1 MCYNKSILLL
11 LIGFLPPKRVTLSI
25 TILKMKSPTLNF
37 LFKPILLV
45 LLISSSFTIA
55 RAQMSASMPYRAPR
69 PDTTNQPLPFSEG
82 KESTAFTPATA
93 ANIFDDDDD
102 NKLQKTI
109 SLNLNKSHERKQ
121 LMSYLKQLELG
132 NTVAENEKNNKAL
145 YRFANLFA
153 RLKLYPLAM
162 KCFFKTIDKAN
173 KKARKNEANLAED
186 DDDLNIEEL
195 PINAKDDSLLNRQN
209 EILKRSKSKFT
220 NYKKIAG
227 TFNDGKATVAYALL
241 FHVKQPVSGKPQ
253 VFKFSNTGHTFITLI
268 KYNADSTYVTCS
280 FGFYPKKEKILFATP
295 WDPSAEGQLKDD
307 ASHQWDE
314 VVGKFISKKSFE
326 RILNLTKK
334 YGDLDYHLSNNNCTD
349 FCLQAA
355 SMAGLNITNTKDKW
369 PLGYGANPATT
380 GQSILNGGYNN
391 TDKQPDTNI
400 FKSLNIDAPV
410 K

>member
-1 MCYNKSILLL
+1 MKSPALSILLKPILLL
-11 LIGFLPPKRVTLSI
+11 L
-25 TILKMKSPTLNF
+25 
-37 LFKPILLV
+37 
-45 LLISSSFTIA
+45 LICSSFTMA
-55 RAQMSASMPYRAPR
+55 RAQLSASMPYRAPR
-69 PDTTNQPLPFSEG
+69 PDTSNQALPFTEA
-82 KESTAFTPATA
+82 KETV
-93 ANIFDDDDD
+93 ANNAVTSMFDDEDD
-102 NKLQKTI
+102 NKLQKNI
-109 SLNLNKSHERKQ
+109 SLNLNKTQERKQ
-121 LMSYLKQLELG
+121 LMDYLKQLELG

-153 RLKLYPLAM
+153 RLKMYPLAM

-173 KKARKNEANLAED
+173 KKARKAEENLND
-186 DDDLNIEEL
+186 DDDDVNVSDL
-195 PINAKDDSLLNRQN
+195 PINAKDDSLLNAQN
-209 EILKRSKSKFT
+209 EVLKRSKSKYT
-220 NYKKIAG
+220 NYKRIAG

-268 KYNADSTYVTCS
+268 KYNADSTYVSCS

-307 ASHQWDE
+307 ANHQWDE
-314 VVGKFISKKSFE
+314 VVGKFISKRSFE

-355 SMAGLNITNTKDKW
+355 SMAGLTITRTKDKW

-380 GQSILNGGYNN
+380 GQSILNGGYKN
-391 TDKQPDTNI
+391 TDNQPAANI
-400 FKSLNIDAPV
+400 FKSLNIDAAI

>member
-1 MCYNKSILLL
+1 
-11 LIGFLPPKRVTLSI
+11 
-25 TILKMKSPTLNF
+25 MKSPALSI
-37 LFKPILLV
+37 LFKPIVLA
-45 LLISSSFTIA
+45 LLIISSFTTA
-55 RAQMSASMPYRAPR
+55 RAQLSASMPYRAPR
-69 PDTTNQPLPFSEG
+69 PDTTNQPLPFIEP
-82 KESTAFTPATA
+82 KETVANTVVT
-93 ANIFDDDDD
+93 NIFEDDDD

-109 SLNLNKSHERKQ
+109 SLNLNKTQERKQ
-121 LMSYLKQLELG
+121 LMGYLKQLELG

-153 RLKLYPLAM
+153 RLKMYPLAM

-173 KKARKNEANLAED
+173 KKARKSEAKHNDND
-186 DDDLNIEEL
+186 DDDDDFTIADL
-195 PINAKDDSLLNRQN
+195 PINAKDDSLLNIQA
-209 EILKRSKSKFT
+209 EVLKRSKSKYT
-220 NYKKIAG
+220 NYKRIAS
-227 TFNDGKATVAYALL
+227 TFNDGKATEAYALL

-268 KYNADSTYVTCS
+268 KYNADSTYVSCS

-369 PLGYGANPATT
+369 PLGYGSNPATT

-391 TDKQPDTNI
+391 TDKQPNTNI
-400 FKSLNIDAPV
+400 FKSLNIDAAV